1 MSYRLI
7 SRAILVPFKEV
18 CDRSAED
25 QDALDIE
32 LDEAMKDA
40 QGAAGLIISLGNDLV
55 QNRQEPTSSITPRIE
70 KALPGAINRVHRS
83 YALATFAVL
92 KVTIYHFKLY
102 KWYPLLLQLLDK
114 LVLREK
120 YEVVIWNFI
129 QTAVSEAVSVF
140 QTQTLPPQSVST
152 SAAPFTGQQLGDLI
166 LQAVSGK
173 TPAEV

>member
-1 MSYRLI
+1 MI

-40 QGAAGLIISLGNDLV
+40 QGAAGLIIGLGNDLV
-55 QNRQEPTSSITPRIE
+55 QNRQELISSVTPKIE

-92 KVTIYHFKLY
+92 KVKILN
-102 KWYPLLLQLLDK
+102 
-114 LVLREK
+114 
-120 YEVVIWNFI
+120 NF
-129 QTAVSEAVSVF
+129 
-140 QTQTLPPQSVST
+140 ST
-152 SAAPFTGQQLGDLI
+152 SSYTCSI
-166 LQAVSGK
+166 LSCYSYLTHLV
-173 TPAEV
+173 